1 MMRKDAERK
10 RELEVQQAERR
21 AAEEEERR
29 LQLAAALLIQATQ
42 RRRAAAGDATK
53 RRAAV
58 ATLHAARKGFAVRRT
73 LAAQREVDRLRV
85 LRATFAASV
94 TVQAARRSE
103 AATPCVGGCNPMCHR
118 AATPVFW
125 VCGPMFL
132 RLPRP
137 CTAGG
142 VAKAARGARGAAGA
156 RGGSYRPV
164 RRYYP
169 GVFKAVAGEAEGATL
184 AGASSAAGAG
194 AAGLPPTVY

>member
-94 TVQAARRSE
+94 TVQAARRRE
-103 AATPCVGGCNPMCHR
+103 